1 MAFTKRV
8 EFGNYTLKFGENKVL
23 LDFVKEI
30 VDPSF
35 QEQKYLRTIK
45 GKADFFFLD
54 TKLLQLKTVKGTS
67 STAIVGRLV
76 KNTKLKR
83 EQIFKGGVIIADRKE
98 LETAP
103 SSIFVL
109 LLENHRLIFCK
120 EMAGA
125 PTIQNF
131 ESTSQSFLKRRHKD
145 YLHEVALER
154 GKKPKEKISNK
165 ELAKLLEEFPIP
177 ALRVT
182 PLSDKMT
189 LSDFVDRF
197 KSIDKLTIKLLPTNN
212 EELDNDD
219 FWSELEKSK
228 EKMNSSNVVV
238 QFNNGKD
245 GLNAVEVK
253 EQSKAASV
261 MGNSHI
267 TMKGHDAQGD
277 TLNGSNDDFSL
288 SIELEELAENLE
300 AAAKSLFS
308 NFQHLANQGVITL
321 PVVAQDVA
329 NKIRRFVEMRGM
341 Q

>member
-8 EFGNYTLKFGENKVL
+8 EFGNYTLKFGEKKVL

-35 QEQKYLRTIK
+35 QERRYFRTIK
-45 GKADFFFLD
+45 GKADFFFMD
-54 TKLLQLKTVKGTS
+54 TKLLELKTFDGVK

-83 EQIFKGGVIIADRKE
+83 EQIFKNGVIVADKKE

-103 SSIFVL
+103 TSVFVL

-120 EMAGA
+120 EMTGA

-131 ESTSQSFLKRRHKD
+131 ESTSHAFLKRRHKE
-145 YLHEVALER
+145 YLHEVAVER
-154 GKKPKEKISNK
+154 GKNPKEKLTTK
-165 ELAKLLEEFPIP
+165 ESLKLVEEFPTP
-177 ALRVT
+177 SLRVT
-182 PLSDKMT
+182 PLSDKLS

-197 KSIDKLTIKLLPTNN
+197 KTIDKLTIKLLPTNN

-219 FWSELEKSK
+219 FWSDLEKTK
-228 EKMNSSNVVV
+228 ERMNSSNVVV

-245 GLNAVEVK
+245 GLNAEEVK
-253 EQSKAASV
+253 GQTKAASV
-261 MGNSHI
+261 MGNSAI

-288 SIELEELAENLE
+288 SIELEALAENLD
-300 AAAKSLFS
+300 AAASSLFT
-308 NFQHLANQGVITL
+308 NFQNLAKQGVIVL
-321 PVVAQDVA
+321 PVVAQDVT
-329 NKIRRFVEMRGM
+329 NKIRKFIELRGAL
-341 Q
+341 

>member
-8 EFGNYTLKFGENKVL
+8 EFGNYTLKFGEKKVL

-35 QEQKYLRTIK
+35 QERRYLRTIK
-45 GKADFFFLD
+45 GKADFFFMD
-54 TKLLQLKTVKGTS
+54 TKLLEFKTFDGVK
-67 STAIVGRLV
+67 STAIVGRMV

-83 EQIFKGGVIIADRKE
+83 EQIFKNGVIVADKKE

-103 SSIFVL
+103 TSVFVL

-131 ESTSQSFLKRRHKD
+131 ESTSHAFLKRRHKE
-145 YLHEVALER
+145 YLHEVAVER
-154 GKKPKEKISNK
+154 GQKPTEKLTTKES
-165 ELAKLLEEFPIP
+165 LKLVEEFPTP
-177 ALRVT
+177 SLRVT
-182 PLSDKMT
+182 PLSDKLS

-197 KSIDKLTIKLLPTNN
+197 KTIDKLTIKLLPTNN

-219 FWSELEKSK
+219 FWNDLEKTK

-245 GLNAVEVK
+245 GLNAEEVK
-253 EQSKAASV
+253 GQTKAASV
-261 MGNSHI
+261 MGNSAI

-288 SIELEELAENLE
+288 SIELEALAENLD
-300 AAAKSLFS
+300 AAANTLFT
-308 NFQHLANQGVITL
+308 NFQHLAKQGVIVL
-321 PVVAQDVA
+321 PVVAQEVT
-329 NKIRRFVEMRGM
+329 NKIRKFIELRGAL
-341 Q
+341 